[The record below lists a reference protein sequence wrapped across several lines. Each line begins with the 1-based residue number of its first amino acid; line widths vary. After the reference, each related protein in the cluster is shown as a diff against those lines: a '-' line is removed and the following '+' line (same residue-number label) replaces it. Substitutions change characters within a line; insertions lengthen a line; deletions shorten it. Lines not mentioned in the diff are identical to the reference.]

1 MPLILPR
8 AKLALETR
16 RKSDIDNEMVRD
28 TPPAGYD
35 LQVADHKSDYPGASH
50 RPVRPCWTY
59 NCHGLTFGARRTWI
73 DDPSEIAKILDEDDY
88 EEIEIEDVLIG
99 DIAVYYSDGD
109 AEHSGHVVEI
119 TPAGPRI
126 VSKWAGCHEVVHL
139 IFESPYDADNVKYYR
154 ITR

>member
-1 MPLILPR
+1 MALILLR

-16 RKSDIDNEMVRD
+16 CKSDIDNEMVRD
-28 TPPAGYD
+28 IPPAGD
-35 LQVADHKSDYPGASH
+35 LQVADYKSDYPRALH

-73 DDPSEIAKILDEDDY
+73 YAPSEIAKILDEDDY
-88 EEIEIEDVLIG
+88 DEIAVEDVLVG
-99 DIAVYYSDGD
+99 DIAVYYRDGD
-109 AEHSGHVVEI
+109 AEHSGYVVEI

-126 VSKWAGCHEVVHL
+126 VSKWGGCHEVVHL
-139 IFESPYDADNVKYYR
+139 IFECPYDAANVRYYR